1 MKNMIL
7 ILLLASGLFACKDDD
22 SIGFDIPVSDRIIR
36 AVEPRPGGALIR
48 YDLPDNSDVFALNV
62 RYVDA
67 QGQETLK
74 VGGYGTDS
82 LLLDGFTRA
91 QEEIHARV
99 SLVNHRNEESESFPL
114 TFQTEHSASYALFD
128 GIDVSPYWDGFQVIY
143 EAPEVVAGMVHVFYE
158 GINPVTKLSDT
169 ILLKSYPISKGGD
182 TLMFQLQQ
190 PSERNTVIIRTEDY
204 SGRRVRQEVYP
215 GVESYI
221 MEKLQ
226 LTANDFYDPFKLS
239 ISGDND
245 KSGIEYL
252 FDGDTKGTLRMKEG
266 ETKLVYTFLAGPS
279 AVGKPFVV
287 DLKGDKVPA
296 SVRIYCI
303 LYNNLGFT
311 STYSTGSDLGYIWQA
326 RNYTKLPCKVT
337 VYGGNDKDGE
347 DASWTRLSSFS
358 QSPNLSV
365 YDRWCYAATSG
376 TEYKTI
382 EALEDADPTYLEVLI
397 PASETKYKYLKI
409 VVNDTFRGLN
419 TAGDQNANQYV
430 TMHELEVFV
439 KK

>member
-1 MKNMIL
+1 MKNTIL
-7 ILLLASGLFACKDDD
+7 ILLLVFGLFACKDNETV
-22 SIGFDIPVSDRIIR
+22 GFDIPVSDKIIR
-36 AVEPRPGGALIR
+36 VVEPRPGGALIR
-48 YDLPDNSDVFALNV
+48 YDLPDDSDVFALNV
-62 RYVDA
+62 RYTDA
-67 QGQETLK
+67 QGKETLK

-82 LLLDGFTRA
+82 LLLDGFTKAREGI
-91 QEEIHARV
+91 QARV

-114 TFQTEHSASYALFD
+114 TFQTEASASYALFD

-158 GINPVTKLSDT
+158 GINPLTKLSDT
-169 ILLKSYPISKGGD
+169 ILLNSYPISKGGD

-190 PSERNTVIIRTEDY
+190 PSEKNTVIIRTEDY
-204 SGRRVRQEVYP
+204 SGRRVRQEVYLDI
-215 GVESYI
+215 ESYM
-221 MEKLQ
+221 MEKLP
-226 LTANDFYDPFKLS
+226 LTADDFYDPLNLS
-239 ISGDND
+239 ISSDND

-266 ETKLVYTFLAGPS
+266 KTKLVYTFLAGPS
-279 AVGKPFVV
+279 AVGKPFIVN
-287 DLKGDKVPA
+287 LQGDKVPA
-296 SVRIYCI
+296 SVRMYCI
-303 LYNNLGFT
+303 LNSNLGFT
-311 STYSTGSDLGYIWQA
+311 STYSTGSDLGYIWAA

-337 VYGGNDKDGE
+337 VYGGDDKDGA

-365 YDRWCYAATSG
+365 YDRWCYAAISG
-376 TEYKTI
+376 TTYKTF
-382 EALEDADPTYLEVLI
+382 EDVAAADPAYLEVQI

-409 VVNDTFRGLN
+409 VVNDTFRGIY
-419 TAGDQNANQYV
+419 TSGDQNDNQYV